1 MKVVSVNRQRLNL
14 AHSLLHELDGVDL
27 NESVV
32 DIDGTIV
39 LNEKMQILPLI
50 SAFLCERQTKNKN
63 ADTTAKTYGRNLS
76 YILSYLSKRS
86 EFKHFELDQH
96 FLTVSRAVLED
107 YFSSLQSD
115 GIEDSTIRNRDA
127 SLKAFFDEFLCKT
140 TSERPALR
148 DDNPYCE
155 GGFMTPSPKK
165 NIVKPCDIID
175 LEQLMLSSKYE
186 RERLIL
192 QFIFDS
198 GVRRSELG
206 RINLSDIQEALRF
219 TESQLWGVSKDQA
232 ISPSGYIPIIIA
244 GSKGKSRQ
252 IKPRVAVV
260 SIATLNRIKAYHA
273 SPLYKKYAR
282 KYDYRRHPELTPAFL
297 NSHGERINA
306 KSIDNLLEKLSNKAL
321 ANGRI
326 LKLISPHKLRHG
338 YAYEVLNSKDFGDD
352 YLDRLVNVSKTL
364 GHSKIETTQNTY
376 TRIPVD
382 IYQKMLDKDGEVLT
396 KAKKMELLTKRTKIK
411 ILIGDRK

>member
-1 MKVVSVNRQRLNL
+1 
-14 AHSLLHELDGVDL
+14 
-27 NESVV
+27 
-32 DIDGTIV
+32 
-39 LNEKMQILPLI
+39 
-50 SAFLCERQTKNKN
+50 
-63 ADTTAKTYGRNLS
+63 
-76 YILSYLSKRS
+76 
-86 EFKHFELDQH
+86 
-96 FLTVSRAVLED
+96 
-107 YFSSLQSD
+107 
-115 GIEDSTIRNRDA
+115 
-127 SLKAFFDEFLCKT
+127 
-140 TSERPALR
+140 
-148 DDNPYCE
+148 
-155 GGFMTPSPKK
+155 
-165 NIVKPCDIID
+165 
-175 LEQLMLSSKYE
+175 MLSSKYE